1 LVIVGYGFTARGA
14 LCCDKRNYPQSGGV
28 ESQKKHLTYRQVL
41 DICGGATGDR
51 TPDLMTASDEKSSAG
66 ITPCLLLSTSQF
78 TSHLRRSR
86 FHPNAPI
93 KMAILG
99 FRGFAVILK
108 LFKK

>member
-1 LVIVGYGFTARGA
+1 
-14 LCCDKRNYPQSGGV
+14 
-28 ESQKKHLTYRQVL
+28 VL
-41 DICGGATGDR
+41 DIVGGATGDR

-66 ITPCLLLSTSQF
+66 ITPCLLLSTS
-78 TSHLRRSR
+78 HLRRSR

-99 FRGFAVILK
+99 FRGFTVMLK